1 MLMTANLEW
10 RIQHYALLATLL
22 AQAPE
27 AALLEQL
34 AQIDVSDSGSEMG
47 KAWSSLKQAA
57 AAANAEEV
65 KHEYHTV
72 FIGITQGEVVPYA
85 SFYRT
90 GFLNEKP
97 LAELR
102 VDLAKLGLERQAE
115 TKEPEDHLAALFDV
129 MRLILS
135 AEGTPIV
142 DGPRFFNQ
150 HIAPWAEKC
159 CQDLSVCEAA
169 EFYQSVAN
177 LALVFLQHER
187 QENK

>member
-1 MLMTANLEW
+1 MTETLEW

-22 AQAPE
+22 ASPPDQN
-27 AALLEQL
+27 LLNQL
-34 AQIDVSDSGSEMG
+34 SEVDVTDTESEMG
-47 KAWSSLKQAA
+47 LAWLAIKVAAQKTNESAVKQ
-57 AAANAEEV
+57 
-65 KHEYHTV
+65 EYHNV
-72 FIGITQGEVVPYA
+72 FIGVTQGEIVPYA

-90 GFLNEKP
+90 GFLHEKP

-102 VDLAKLGLERQAE
+102 VDLAKLGLERQTE
-115 TKEPEDHLAALFDV
+115 TKEPEDHMAALFDV

-142 DGPRFFNQ
+142 DGPTFFSR

-159 CQDLSVCEAA
+159 CQDLNRCDVAD
-169 EFYQSVAN
+169 FYQSVAK
-177 LALVFLQHER
+177 LALIFLQHER